1 MIILVIGECGVGK
14 TWIMK
19 QLIKNSKGF
28 KIGLNYFNETDKNI
42 VVGKYD
48 NSTFE
53 GSDKLSMAVMKDLD
67 KMINYINKVNKTAIF
82 EGDRFMNKNFIK
94 KANPYIIKIKGD
106 GKGGRLKRGSQQTER
121 QLKTIKTRVKN
132 IQAHKEVENSNEC
145 LNIIQTYENIK
156 IKTSRTQ
163 Y

>member
-14 TWIMK
+14 TWVLK

-28 KIGLNYFNETDKNI
+28 KLGLNYFNETDKNI

-67 KMINYINKVNKTAIF
+67 KMLVYINKVNKTAIF
-82 EGDRFMNKNFIK
+82 EGDRFMNTNFIK
-94 KANPYIIKIKGD
+94 KAKPYIIKIKGD
-106 GKGGRLKRGSQQTER
+106 GKGGRLKRVSQQTER

-132 IQAHKEVENSNEC
+132 IKADKEVENSNEC
-145 LNIIQTYENIK
+145 LNIIQSYENTK
-156 IKTSRTQ
+156 IRTSRTQ
-163 Y
+163 N

>member
-1 MIILVIGECGVGK
+1 MILLIIGECGVGK
-14 TWIMK
+14 TWVMK

-28 KIGLNYFNETDKNI
+28 KLGLYYFNETDKNI

-53 GSDKLSMAVMKDLD
+53 GSDRLSMAVMKDLD

-82 EGDRFMNKNFIK
+82 EGDRFMNSNFIK
-94 KANPYIIKIKGD
+94 KANPFIIKIIGD
-106 GKGGRLKRGSQQTER
+106 GKGGRLKRGSNQTLR

-132 IQAHKEVENSNEC
+132 IQAHKEVNNSNKC
-145 LNIIQTYENIK
+145 LKIIQSYEND
-156 IKTSRTQ
+156 
-163 Y
+163 